1 MPTVFHGHPWA
12 CDDGGALPRQR
23 QEDLSLLLPRTATL
37 QAKGNICTP
46 VLKGTAGAAD
56 ERRVQLCLVSC
67 VREDLD
73 HVRLCPRLWRAPVNF
88 RWRPYLRQRR
98 PEEVQPD
105 LVTLTKDKFDLTQS
119 DAYRLPLGTV
129 TLVGFVMLL
138 VTSSRLACP
147 SHHTTGPTHGAAKA
161 MQMDGLPTTAC
172 RV

>member
-1 MPTVFHGHPWA
+1 MM
-12 CDDGGALPRQR
+12 
-23 QEDLSLLLPRTATL
+23 RTKLEEFDCATL
-37 QAKGNICTP
+37 PKAVESSRMFQMETI
-46 VLKGTAGAAD
+46 
-56 ERRVQLCLVSC
+56 S
-67 VREDLD
+67 VR
-73 HVRLCPRLWRAPVNF
+73 H
-88 RWRPYLRQRR
+88 RR